1 MKILIVGAGGIGGF
15 FGARLIQVGADVT
28 YLLRDKRKAL
38 IDEHGLGIHT
48 PTESFTVRPATVSSS
63 ELKPMYDLII
73 IACKSYD
80 LESVIQSLKGA
91 SSRGCILPFL
101 NGLAH
106 MDKLD
111 AAFGAERV
119 LGGVAML
126 PSSIMP
132 DGSVRQFLPLNKL
145 IVGARPGHAHAQVI
159 AQSFIST
166 CEPAAFDSILS
177 DSILQSLWDKWVFL
191 ASMAAM
197 TTLTRS
203 NIGEIMQTEFGDQLM
218 NKVFKTCCAVAQAE
232 GFPVSAQV
240 KSNAQGMLTLK
251 DSTASASMLR
261 DLLSN
266 QKTEH
271 DNVLGE
277 MIGRAVSH
285 GVECDILKL
294 AYTHLQIMHG
304 KLPVA

>member
-38 IDEHGLGIHT
+38 IDAKGLNIHT
-48 PTESFTVRPATVSSS
+48 PTQSFTVHPKTISAK
-63 ELKPMYDLII
+63 ELTPIYDLII
-73 IACKSYD
+73 LACKAYD
-80 LESVIQSLKGA
+80 LDDVIQSVQGA
-91 SSRGCILPFL
+91 SVRGCILPFL

-111 AAFGAERV
+111 SVFGAERV

-126 PSSIMP
+126 PTSILS
-132 DGSVRQFLPLNKL
+132 DGSVRQFLPLNKM
-145 IVGARPGHAHAQVI
+145 IVGARPGHAHAQEL
-159 AQSFIST
+159 AQSFLSICQT
-166 CEPAAFDSILS
+166 AAFDSALS
-177 DSILQSLWDKWVFL
+177 ANIVQSLWDKWVSL

-197 TTLTRS
+197 TTLTRA
-203 NIGEIMQTEFGDQLM
+203 NIGEIMQTQFGNELM
-218 NKVFKTCCAVAQAE
+218 SKIYHTCCEVAKAE
-232 GFPVSAQV
+232 GFPVSLDAQQ
-240 KSNAQGMLTLK
+240 NARSILTLK

-271 DNVLGE
+271 ENVLGE
-277 MIGRAVSH
+277 MIRRAVSH
-285 GVECDILKL
+285 AIECDVLKL
-294 AYTHLQIMHG
+294 AYTHLQITQG
-304 KLPVA
+304 KLPVV